1 PYCEK
6 CLRGGYECLG
16 YEEDQPRIKIRWN
29 HLPASAD
36 ITTSEAPAPTVGGCR
51 NDPASTVTDRVAKP
65 SILGTA
71 LLYRKSSCAL
81 TTDDSSFENSAR
93 RFDRLWPQNQS
104 QPVLYSSS
112 RTHKPDNAEPL
123 DTVAGVKEIGSD
135 LAEDIKTL
143 HRSISA
149 SIDMT
154 HLDKEAYLACVAGEY
169 VLHVLDFWFTPP
181 SAIVRD
187 CLKGQVRGTRTM
199 QAMDLGTMVLKT
211 CALDQ
216 GLRNPGTTLERY
228 MALVDKFEQ
237 NFTTDLGRNLPPRDA
252 TDCFTARLELAI
264 LKFFLGDSIA
274 GYTLLQV
281 LRPKF
286 LLLVATDSGLLVE
299 QPNGNLAVSFPR
311 TLSSLRHELARFISY
326 DVILSFL
333 LGAPPMIEYGY
344 EGTCDGDG
352 FEWIHGIPSALL
364 QIISQINSWR
374 AGSRVH
380 LDCWQDLELC
390 VFAWKPLQATLG
402 ESFVPGSTAF
412 ERAVVQEG
420 WRHVVLIYIYMGICG
435 VSSHDPRI
443 QASVDVIFQL
453 AEKMRNSRIG
463 IHMLP
468 HCVVA
473 GIAARLEKQRIRVY
487 EKLNSFLDPRAWLLR
502 GPQFNRA
509 LYHLWH
515 STGAGGKAVTWDDYI
530 RARDTVMPL

>member
-1 PYCEK
+1 MARPYCEK

-36 ITTSEAPAPTVGGCR
+36 IKTSEAPAPMVGGCR
-51 NDPASTVTDRVAKP
+51 NDPAGTVTDRVAKP

-71 LLYRKSSCAL
+71 LLHRKI
-81 TTDDSSFENSAR
+81 
-93 RFDRLWPQNQS
+93 
-104 QPVLYSSS
+104 S
-112 RTHKPDNAEPL
+112 R
-123 DTVAGVKEIGSD
+123 VREIGSD

-169 VLHVLDFWFTPP
+169 
-181 SAIVRD
+181 
-187 CLKGQVRGTRTM
+187 
-199 QAMDLGTMVLKT
+199 
-211 CALDQ
+211 Q

-228 MALVDKFEQ
+228 VALVDKFEQ

-311 TLSSLRHELARFISY
+311 TLSSLRHELARLISY